1 MKRQLIL
8 FLMTLITFI
17 SYAYDFEVDGIYY
30 NRNYDWSSA
39 EPKYDGTVSVT
50 KGNYGYSGDIVIPDV
65 VNYDG
70 VEYKVTG
77 IEQYY
82 FDMSYWNN
90 NLFGDIKSIIIG
102 NNITYLQPYTFANC
116 KQLTTV
122 VLPNNLKHIGEYAFQ
137 GCTNLMSIKLPE
149 SLENIENCAFCECT
163 GLVSI
168 TIPNSIKKLGNS
180 VFVSCSSLS
189 SVNVPT
195 SITKLSDGLFNGC
208 GLKDIEIPSNIEEI
222 GDGCFGKTK
231 IKEIVIP
238 NTVKKMGIGVFSSC
252 YELESVT
259 LPDGLDE
266 IAQSMFSNSHISI
279 VNIPNS
285 VKKICSNAFWACGN
299 LKSIT
304 IPNSVIFIEEEA
316 FSHSGLIS
324 IELPEGIESIN
335 GKVFWECCDLKKVRI
350 PKNVKTIYANAFN
363 TDIHSV
369 DIEDIYIYAE
379 TPPTLYDGAFYQY
392 TANLYVP
399 DGKISDYKNANNWK
413 KFNNIQEIN
422 GTTQKYFI
430 SAKYDYGGSVELN
443 EETIVSDNVKDFTEG
458 SAVIIKITPL
468 ENYVIRSIVLSGED
482 ITDKLNNNEYTIDNI
497 NKDLSL
503 VVSFKELR
511 ENYNASLSR
520 DAKNGTITINDEVL
534 SRYTSIPV
542 RTGSDATLKIIP
554 DPGYDIAAVTVN
566 GESILGELKDGV
578 YVIKAIDDD
587 CVIYVVFTEK
597 LKHQFLI
604 VTHNDPGKVFLNG
617 AEIPYNKTWGFP
629 KGENV
634 TIKVVPDDGFRLK
647 YASLTIGWGSPIDIT
662 YDINEDGEYT
672 IEEINENYSVYVE
685 FENNP
690 YYIHI
695 IGATGTVISIPVR
708 GGERQE
714 VRLPVQSNRNV
725 SKITYNG
732 EDITSQIRKDGTF
745 FTPVINEEVSMEILY
760 EGERPAGDM
769 NNDGVVDAADVVQI
783 VNIIMSK

>member
-8 FLMTLITFI
+8 FLMTLISLI
-17 SYAYDFEVDGIYY
+17 SYAYDFEVDEIYY

-77 IEQYY
+77 IEQDY

-102 NNITYLQPYTFANC
+102 NNITYLQPYTFASC

-122 VLPNNLKHIGEYAFQ
+122 ALPNNLKHIGEYAFH
-137 GCTNLMSIKLPE
+137 GCKNLMSIKLPE
-149 SLENIENCAFCECT
+149 SLENIENFAFCECT

-168 TIPNSIKKLGNS
+168 TIPNSIKKIGKA
-180 VFVSCSSLS
+180 VFQGCSSLS

-195 SITKLSDGLFNGC
+195 SITKLPNGLFNGC
-208 GLKDIEIPSNIEEI
+208 GLKYIEIPSNIEEI
-222 GDGCFGKTK
+222 GEGCFGQTK

-238 NTVKKMGIGVFSSC
+238 NTVKKMGIGVFSGC

-266 IAQSMFSNSHISI
+266 IAQNMFFNSHVSI

-285 VKKICSNAFWACGN
+285 VKKIGGSAFWNCGN
-299 LKSIT
+299 LTSVN
-304 IPNSVIFIEEEA
+304 IPNSVKYIDDSA
-316 FSHSGLIS
+316 FYGTGLVS
-324 IELPEGIESIN
+324 IVLPKALETVNSN
-335 GKVFWECCDLKKVRI
+335 SFSNCNNLKKVTI
-350 PKNVKTIYANAFN
+350 PKNVKTIFASSFASY
-363 TDIHSV
+363 S
-369 DIEDIYIYAE
+369 IEEIYIYAE
-379 TPPTLYDGAFYQY
+379 NPPTLYDGAFSNYGA
-392 TANLYVP
+392 TLYVP
-399 DGKISDYKNANNWK
+399 EGKISNYKNANNWK

-443 EETIVSDNVKDFTEG
+443 EEEIVSSNVKDFAEG
-458 SAVIIKITPL
+458 SKVIIKITPF
-468 ENYVIRSIVLSGED
+468 ENYIIRSVVLSGGD
-482 ITDKLNNNEYTIDNI
+482 ITDKLDDNEYTIENI
-497 NKDLSL
+497 NKDLSI

-511 ENYNASLSR
+511 ENYNVSLSQNVP
-520 DAKNGTITINDEVL
+520 NGTITVNDEVL

-542 RTGSDATLKIIP
+542 QTGSDATLKIIP
-554 DPGYDIAAVTVN
+554 DPGYDIATVSVN

-587 CVIYVVFTEK
+587 CMIYVVFTEK
-597 LKHQFLI
+597 LKHQFLT
-604 VTHNDPGKVFLNG
+604 VTHNAPGKVFLNG
-617 AEIPYNKTWGFP
+617 SEIPYNKTWGFP
-629 KGENV
+629 KGGNV

-647 YASLTIGWGSPIDIT
+647 YASLTVGWGSPNEIT

-672 IEEINENYSVYVE
+672 IEEIKDNYSVYVE
-685 FENNP
+685 FESNP

-695 IGATGTVISIPVR
+695 VGASGSVISIPIR

-714 VRLPVQSNRNV
+714 VRLPIQSNRKV
-725 SKITYNG
+725 SKVTYNG

-745 FTPVINEEVSMEILY
+745 FTPIINEDVSMEIMF
-760 EGERPAGDM
+760 EGERPVGDV

-783 VNIIMSK
+783 VNIIMGEQ